1 MTRVAICEDICKP
14 PSRKNTV
21 YEGGQFTKMKVV
33 KRGTIVTCM
42 WGWAIPPNP
51 EFVGIYLDVCTAT
64 KSVTQLQDAPFVASI
79 AVLSENFECKV

>member
-1 MTRVAICEDICKP
+1 MPSNPPYRDI
-14 PSRKNTV
+14 V
-21 YEGGQFTKMKVV
+21 
-33 KRGTIVTCM
+33 

-51 EFVGIYLDVCTAT
+51 EFVGIYLDICTAT